1 MGFIMLWK
9 LKNNLLPRCQASGKL
24 RRVVSL
30 KLTNVSE
37 VLTASIVTA
46 LTTLMME
53 MVVTSETSVSF
64 SKTTRRSIPEGCH
77 IHTRGRKDLTS
88 HTVTCNFQ
96 CISFVLMLVFY
107 ILFVGYRELHNEK
120 RHYSTVPK

>member
-1 MGFIMLWK
+1 MGFIMLWELQNK
-9 LKNNLLPRCQASGKL
+9 LLPRCQASGKL
-24 RRVVSL
+24 RRIVSL

-37 VLTASIVTA
+37 VLTAVTA

-53 MVVTSETSVSF
+53 IVVTSETSVSF

-77 IHTRGRKDLTS
+77 IHTRGRKDLRS

-120 RHYSTVPK
+120 RHYSTVTK